1 MSRKTENEKNA
12 GSSVNDLES
21 LATSLFEVYNG
32 FNGEKIE
39 KEDVYTFTKMA
50 SEIVKVKSQM
60 LKEKKFELQIK
71 ENVAALKKSKQL
83 KN

>member
-32 FNGEKIE
+32 FNGKQIE

-60 LKEKKFELQIK
+60 LQEKKFELQLR
-71 ENVAALKKSKQL
+71 EDVAGLKKQIIK
-83 KN
+83 

>member
-12 GSSVNDLES
+12 GSSVNDLAS
-21 LATSLFEVYNG
+21 LTTSLFEVYNG
-32 FNGEKIE
+32 FNGKKIE

-60 LKEKKFELQIK
+60 LKEKKFELQLREDI
-71 ENVAALKKSKQL
+71 AGLKKQVIK
-83 KN
+83 

>member
-39 KEDVYTFTKMA
+39 KEDVKTFTKMA
-50 SEIVKVKSQM
+50 SEIVKVKNQM
-60 LKEKKFELQIK
+60 LKEKKFELQLR
-71 ENVAALKKSKQL
+71 EDVASLKKRVIK
-83 KN
+83 

>member
-39 KEDVYTFTKMA
+39 KEDVKTFTKMA
-50 SEIVKVKSQM
+50 SEIVKVKNQM
-60 LKEKKFELQIK
+60 LKEKKFELQLR
-71 ENVAALKKSKQL
+71 EDVASLKKQVIK
-83 KN
+83 

>member
-32 FNGEKIE
+32 FNGKKIE
-39 KEDVYTFTKMA
+39 KDDVNTFTKMA
-50 SEIVKVKSQM
+50 SEIVKVKNQV
-60 LKEKKFELQIK
+60 LKEKKFELQLR
-71 ENVAALKKSKQL
+71 EDVAGLKKRVIK
-83 KN
+83 

>member
-12 GSSVNDLES
+12 GSPVNDLAS
-21 LATSLFEVYNG
+21 LTTSLFEVYNG
-32 FNGEKIE
+32 FNRNKIE

-60 LKEKKFELQIK
+60 LKEKKFELQLR
-71 ENVAALKKSKQL
+71 ENVAVLKKQVIK
-83 KN
+83 

>member
-32 FNGEKIE
+32 FNGKKIE
-39 KEDVYTFTKMA
+39 KDDVNTFTKMA
-50 SEIVKVKSQM
+50 SEIVKVKNQM
-60 LKEKKFELQIK
+60 LKEKKFELQLR
-71 ENVAALKKSKQL
+71 EDVASLKKRVIK
-83 KN
+83 

>member
-32 FNGEKIE
+32 FNGKKIE
-39 KEDVYTFTKMA
+39 KEDVNTFTKMA

-60 LKEKKFELQIK
+60 LKEKKFELQLR
-71 ENVAALKKSKQL
+71 EDVAVLKKQVIK
-83 KN
+83 

>member
-39 KEDVYTFTKMA
+39 KEDVKTFTKMA
-50 SEIVKVKSQM
+50 SEIVKVKNQV
-60 LKEKKFELQIK
+60 LKEKKFELQLR
-71 ENVAALKKSKQL
+71 EDVASLKKQVIK
-83 KN
+83 

>member
-39 KEDVYTFTKMA
+39 KEDVKTFTKMA
-50 SEIVKVKSQM
+50 SEIVKVKNQM
-60 LKEKKFELQIK
+60 LKEKKFELQLR
-71 ENVAALKKSKQL
+71 EDVASFQKAS
-83 KN
+83 N

>member
-12 GSSVNDLES
+12 GSSVNDLAS
-21 LATSLFEVYNG
+21 LTTSLFEVYNG
-32 FNGEKIE
+32 FNGKKIE

-60 LKEKKFELQIK
+60 LKEKKFELQLR
-71 ENVAALKKSKQL
+71 EDVAILKKQVIK
-83 KN
+83 

>member
-12 GSSVNDLES
+12 GSSVNDLAS

-32 FNGEKIE
+32 FNGKKIE
-39 KEDVYTFTKMA
+39 KEDVKTFTKMA

-60 LKEKKFELQIK
+60 LKEKKFELQLREGLAVIK
-71 ENVAALKKSKQL
+71 NQVIK
-83 KN
+83 

>member
-60 LKEKKFELQIK
+60 LKEKKFELQLR
-71 ENVAALKKSKQL
+71 EDVSVLKKQVNK
-83 KN
+83 K

>member
-39 KEDVYTFTKMA
+39 KEDVKTFTKMA
-50 SEIVKVKSQM
+50 SEIVKVKNQM
-60 LKEKKFELQIK
+60 LKDKKFELQLR
-71 ENVAALKKSKQL
+71 EDVASLKKQVIK
-83 KN
+83 

>member
-1 MSRKTENEKNA
+1 MSRKTENEENA

-39 KEDVYTFTKMA
+39 KEDVKTFTKMA
-50 SEIVKVKSQM
+50 SEIVKVKNQM
-60 LKEKKFELQIK
+60 LKEKKFELQLR
-71 ENVAALKKSKQL
+71 EDVASFQKAS
-83 KN
+83 N

>member
-39 KEDVYTFTKMA
+39 KEDVKTFTKMA
-50 SEIVKVKSQM
+50 SEIVKVKNQM
-60 LKEKKFELQIK
+60 LKEKKFELQLK
-71 ENVAALKKSKQL
+71 EDVAVLKKQVIK
-83 KN
+83 

>member
-32 FNGEKIE
+32 FNGKKIE
-39 KEDVYTFTKMA
+39 KDDVNTFTKMA
-50 SEIVKVKSQM
+50 SEIVKIKNQI
-60 LKEKKFELQIK
+60 LKEKKFELQLR
-71 ENVAALKKSKQL
+71 ENVAVLKKQVIK
-83 KN
+83 